1 MIEELREKNP
11 GGEFDYQALLQ
22 GLHE

>member
-1 MIEELREKNP
+1 MIEELREKIP

>member
-1 MIEELREKNP
+1 MIEELREKIP
-11 GGEFDYQALLQ
+11 GGEFDYQALPQ